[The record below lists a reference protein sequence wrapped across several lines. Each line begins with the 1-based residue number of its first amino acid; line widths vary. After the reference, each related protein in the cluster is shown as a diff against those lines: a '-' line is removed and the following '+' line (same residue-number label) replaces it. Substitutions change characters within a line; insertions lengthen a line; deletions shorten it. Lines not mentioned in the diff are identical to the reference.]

1 LSTSSIALFRAPA
14 FRFVDAPPVIIV
26 AALAAMALAWNRWS
40 GLTWQQPALP
50 ALLWTPALCF
60 VIAAIYSIVR
70 PQPVIA
76 EVACYF
82 GLWLVY
88 PVFGTR
94 LTYLA
99 NASGYP
105 LQDEILA
112 GLDAA
117 IGFQWSDWA
126 RVISTYSLVVTI
138 QEFAYQSYVWQPAL
152 SIIVFAVWGPRG
164 RNRELLTSV
173 LLALIPTVVISIF
186 LPAIGPA
193 DTHGFLTPSGS
204 IVRALRD
211 GSGAQLPY
219 VGIVCFPYF
228 HAVMAVLF
236 AVAHRGNRWTF
247 PPFIALNALMLTAIP
262 YTGDHYLSDLIGGTG
277 VAVVALIGARRLL
290 SCCSSPAEA
299 PAVEQGQRHGAPQ
312 TPTADAPAAASL
324 PAGRRQSVF
333 RGDRAKP
340 SAAASSDPHRV
351 HCPGPG
357 ASR

>member
-1 LSTSSIALFRAPA
+1 MSTTSIALFQAPA
-14 FRFVDAPPVIIV
+14 FRFADAPPVVIV
-26 AALAAMALAWNRWS
+26 AAVAATALAWNRWS

-50 ALLWTPALCF
+50 ALLCAPALCF
-60 VIAAIYSIVR
+60 VIAAIYSTVR

-94 LTYLA
+94 LTHLA
-99 NASGYP
+99 NAAGYP

-126 RVISTYSLVVTI
+126 RVISTYSLVVKI
-138 QEFAYQSYVWQPAL
+138 QEFAYQSYAWQPAL
-152 SIIVFAVWGPRG
+152 SIIVFAIWGPRG

-173 LLALIPTVVISIF
+173 LLALIPTVAISIF
-186 LPAIGPA
+186 LPAIGPT
-193 DTHGFLTPSGS
+193 DIHGYFTPSGS

-219 VGIVCFPYF
+219 VGIICFPSF
-228 HAVMAVLF
+228 HTVMAVLF

-262 YTGDHYLSDLIGGTG
+262 YTGDHYLTDIIGGTG
-277 VAVVALIGARRLL
+277 VAVVALFGARRLL

-299 PAVEQGQRHGAPQ
+299 PAVERDPLPGAPE
-312 TPTADAPAAASL
+312 TLTAD
-324 PAGRRQSVF
+324 V
-333 RGDRAKP
+333 
-340 SAAASSDPHRV
+340 SAAAS
-351 HCPGPG
+351 
-357 ASR
+357 